1 MRTWLLYIDSNVTKS
16 AFYFAQIQSEIAIL
30 LQFSLV
36 IKEVCQNAH
45 LLFFKHKSP
54 DFHKAGALLLPKDFV
69 SLGIRF
75 SL

>member
-36 IKEVCQNAH
+36 IKEVCQNVH
-45 LLFFKHKSP
+45 LLFLSTKPRLSQ
-54 DFHKAGALLLPKDFV
+54 AGALLLPKDFV